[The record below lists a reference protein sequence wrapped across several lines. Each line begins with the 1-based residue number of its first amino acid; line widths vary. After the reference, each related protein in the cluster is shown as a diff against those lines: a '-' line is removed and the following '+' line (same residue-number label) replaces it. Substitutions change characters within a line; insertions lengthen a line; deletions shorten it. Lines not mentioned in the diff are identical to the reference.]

1 MMKERKRYNL
11 YLSDVVWAELRRHV
25 ILQPGQDASGVAE
38 YVLRAWLDAPT
49 QLAVQERGA
58 WESPARR
65 SVYLRPDTWE
75 RVKEQAE
82 RQGISVS
89 RLTETLLRNY
99 LGIAEKP

>member
-1 MMKERKRYNL
+1 MKERIRYNL

-25 ILQPGQDASGVAE
+25 ILQPGQDASRVTE
-38 YVLRAWLDAPT
+38 YVLRAWLEAPVP
-49 QLAVQERGA
+49 LAMQVRGE

-65 SVYLRPDTWE
+65 SVYLTPDTWQ
-75 RVKEQAE
+75 RVKDQAE
-82 RQGISVS
+82 AQGISIS